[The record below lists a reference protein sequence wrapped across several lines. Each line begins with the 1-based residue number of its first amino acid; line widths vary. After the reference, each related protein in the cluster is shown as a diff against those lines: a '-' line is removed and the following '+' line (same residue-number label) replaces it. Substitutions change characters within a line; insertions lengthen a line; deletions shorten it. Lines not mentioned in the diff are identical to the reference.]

1 MLLKDF
7 YKQPE
12 KADLD
17 DARWAILPRCFVF
30 DHSDNVVIF
39 DYVFDDGEVPEDLS
53 KRFDKIQ
60 SRQYT
65 LVARTAPWINNPS
78 GHASENKGF
87 IIYPICEWIDTLIQT
102 CNMTYVSGILKTLVK
117 EGLIKS
123 FTV

>member
-12 KADLD
+12 EADLD

-30 DHSDNVVIF
+30 DHSDNIVIF
-39 DYVFDDGEVPEDLS
+39 DYVFDDGQMPEDLS
-53 KRFDKIQ
+53 ERFNKIQ
-60 SRQYT
+60 NRQYT
-65 LVARTAPWINNPS
+65 LVARTAPWVNNPS
-78 GHASENKGF
+78 GHASENEGF
-87 IIYPICEWIDTLIQT
+87 IVYPICEWIDTLIKT
-102 CNMTYVSGILKTLVK
+102 CNMRYVSTVLKTLVK